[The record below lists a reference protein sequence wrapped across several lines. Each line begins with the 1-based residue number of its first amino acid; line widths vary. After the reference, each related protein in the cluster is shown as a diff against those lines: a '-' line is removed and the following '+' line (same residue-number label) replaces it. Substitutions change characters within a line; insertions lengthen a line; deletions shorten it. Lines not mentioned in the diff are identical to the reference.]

1 MRLASYAIPSTFEC
15 LGQWPSIPGY
25 LNFWRAGHRLKLH
38 EIEVATLKTL
48 KISKED
54 FIALDIDEQ
63 RFSQRDYGRTQEIGA
78 AAAHMGFDG
87 LLVPSART
95 SAENLVLFP
104 DNHHIDLK
112 LSVIRSIETD
122 WVLWRD
128 RTGQK

>member
-1 MRLASYAIPSTFEC
+1 LYTSTSKDGAIAEIAFHLSLMVPQPSRLV
-15 LGQWPSIPGY
+15 
-25 LNFWRAGHRLKLH
+25 KLH